1 VTAPVDKKTAFGLPK
16 LFQVRKLK
24 AVSHSSVFR
33 HSVVLAV
40 TEGFEPSVRF
50 HAHLFSRQVPSAART
65 RHRGIDYYN
74 MSTEGSTRAIVAAL
88 LANVG
93 IAITKFIAAA
103 FSGSASM
110 FAEGIHSLADSGN
123 QILLIIGA
131 KRAKRDATAM
141 HPFGYGRS
149 RYIYAFMVS
158 IVLFSV
164 GGLFSIIEGINK
176 LQHPHELEMVWLPLV
191 VLGAAIVLEGLSLR
205 TAIIEA
211 NHVRHGQSWVQF
223 IRHAKSP
230 ELPVILLEDFAALV
244 GLVLA
249 FAGVGL
255 TVVTHDPIWDA
266 IGTLAI
272 GVLLVLVAVILGRET
287 SSLLIGEGANAG
299 DTAKIRAA
307 LESANGIES
316 VIHMKTLYLGP
327 DELMVAAK
335 IGVNASASAQD
346 IALVIDAAEAAIRA
360 AVPAA
365 RVIYLEPDIA
375 REN

>member
-1 VTAPVDKKTAFGLPK
+1 
-16 LFQVRKLK
+16 
-24 AVSHSSVFR
+24 
-33 HSVVLAV
+33 
-40 TEGFEPSVRF
+40 
-50 HAHLFSRQVPSAART
+50 
-65 RHRGIDYYN
+65 
-74 MSTEGSTRAIVAAL
+74 MRAIIAAL
-88 LANVG
+88 LANIG

-123 QILLIIGA
+123 QILLIIGG
-131 KRAKRDATAM
+131 KRAKRAATAA

-164 GGLFSIIEGINK
+164 GGLFSITEGLSK

-191 VLGAAIVLEGLSLR
+191 VLGVAIVLESFSLR
-205 TAIIEA
+205 TAVREA
-211 NHVRHGQSWVQF
+211 NHVRHGKSWVQF

-230 ELPVILLEDFAALV
+230 ELPVILLEDLAALI

-249 FAGVGL
+249 FGGVGL
-255 TVVTHDPIWDA
+255 TVVTHNPIWDA

-272 GVLLVLVAVILGRET
+272 GGLLILVAIVLGLET
-287 SSLLIGEGANAG
+287 SSLLVGEGATAEDTG
-299 DTAKIRAA
+299 KIRKALKDTA
-307 LESANGIES
+307 GVES

-327 DELMVAAK
+327 EEIMVGAK
-335 IGVNASASAQD
+335 IAVAEKVTGKQ
-346 IALVIDAAEAAIRA
+346 IAKIIDVAEENMRN

-365 RVIYLEPDIA
+365 RVIYLEPDIQ
-375 REN
+375 R

>member
-1 VTAPVDKKTAFGLPK
+1 
-16 LFQVRKLK
+16 
-24 AVSHSSVFR
+24 
-33 HSVVLAV
+33 
-40 TEGFEPSVRF
+40 
-50 HAHLFSRQVPSAART
+50 
-65 RHRGIDYYN
+65 
-74 MSTEGSTRAIVAAL
+74 MSTEGSLKAIVAAL
-88 LANVG
+88 LANIG
-93 IAITKFIAAA
+93 IAITKFIAAF

-110 FAEGIHSLADSGN
+110 FAEGIHSVADSGN
-123 QILLIIGA
+123 QILLLIGG
-131 KRAKRDATAM
+131 KRAKRAATAT

-158 IVLFSV
+158 IVLFSI

-191 VLGAAIVLEGLSLR
+191 VLGAAIIMEGLSLR

-211 NHVRHGQSWVQF
+211 NHIRHGQGWIEF

-249 FAGVGL
+249 FGGVGL

-272 GVLLVLVAVILGRET
+272 GFLLVAVAVILGAET
-287 SSLLIGEGANAG
+287 SSLLVGEGANAT
-299 DTAKIRAA
+299 DTGKILAA
-307 LESANGIES
+307 LESTDGVES

-327 DELMVAAK
+327 DELMLAAK
-335 IGVNASASAQD
+335 IGVVASASALE
-346 IALVIDAAEAAIRA
+346 IAQVIDDAETAVRGV
-360 AVPAA
+360 VPAT
-365 RVIYLEPDIA
+365 RVIYLEPDIKRDYA
-375 REN
+375 I